1 MNKHLEWEKNWW
13 QDCTSTLYEE
23 QKQLVYAGLMGL
35 TFSHE
40 GPGPRIDL
48 QGKSVLDIGGGPVSM
63 LLKTKNKKEGF
74 GSCLVVD
81 PCRYPFWISERY
93 ESVGIEM
100 WECGGEE
107 IFDVWNIHN
116 KEGDLVF
123 DEVWIYNVLQHTIDP
138 EKIIQNA
145 RKVSKIIRIF
155 EWIDVKK
162 TIGHP
167 HELKEEK
174 LNKWLGGVGQTK
186 QLNESGCIGRAYFG
200 IFKGNH
206 YEEV

>member
-1 MNKHLEWEKNWW
+1 MNKHLEWEKDWW

-23 QKQLVYAGLMGL
+23 QKQLVYARLMGL

-63 LLKTKNKKEGF
+63 LLKTKNRGN
-74 GSCLVVD
+74 SLIVD
-81 PCRYPFWISERY
+81 PCDYPEWVTARY
-93 ESVGIEM
+93 M
-100 WECGGEE
+100 A
-107 IFDVWNIHN
+107 N
-116 KEGDLVF
+116 GDLRLWKAKGEDIMDNMEIQNGKTF
-123 DEVWIYNVLQHTIDP
+123 DEVWIYNCLQHTVSP
-138 EKIIQNA
+138 KKIIENA
-145 RKVSKIIRIF
+145 RRISKIIRIF

-167 HELKEEK
+167 QELKEEK

-200 IFKGNH
+200 IFKGNY